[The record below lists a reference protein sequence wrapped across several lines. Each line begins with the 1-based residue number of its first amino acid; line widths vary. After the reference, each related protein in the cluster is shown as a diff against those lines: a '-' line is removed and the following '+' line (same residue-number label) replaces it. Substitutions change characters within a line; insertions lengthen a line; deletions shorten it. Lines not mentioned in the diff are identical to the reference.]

1 MDIDELDRILKIFE
15 ELQLRVLP
23 QDARTFVE
31 KTMILSAEHVES
43 GLRLD
48 FIFSNSPHEREAM
61 KRAKKIVIDDVPVN
75 YVSLEDLIIHKIVSG
90 RPRDLEDVSVVLLKN
105 KVLDEEYLGRWLK
118 TFNEILEEDLIKR
131 YEVLKK
137 NSNFPSDL

>member
-1 MDIDELDRILKIFE
+1 MDINELDRILKIFE

-23 QDARTFVE
+23 QDARMFVE
-31 KTMILSAEHVES
+31 KTMVLSAEHVES

-61 KRAKKIVIDDVPVN
+61 KRAKKIMIDDVPVN

-105 KVLDEEYLGRWLK
+105 RVLDEEYLGRWLK